1 MLERLREGNLDRE
14 SLNSWGRAGLKRQR
28 RFASTGYTKKKGE
41 AAGENLV
48 WVVRAISVVGV
59 VGLCEKMRF

>member
-1 MLERLREGNLDRE
+1 M
-14 SLNSWGRAGLKRQR
+14 KRQR

-59 VGLCEKMRF
+59 VGLCEKMRFWSKRGV